1 MNWQSIGTRHFAHPY
16 FIVPEVRG
24 FSAWIMDETRHE
36 NLGKEIKTLDEAK
49 HICLKHSLQ
58 AVDVK

>member
-1 MNWQSIGTRHFAHPY
+1 MNWTNIGDRHCAHPY

-36 NLGKEIKTLDEAK
+36 NLGRDIKTLEEAK
-49 HICLKHSLQ
+49 KICQEHKQ
-58 AVDVK
+58 A